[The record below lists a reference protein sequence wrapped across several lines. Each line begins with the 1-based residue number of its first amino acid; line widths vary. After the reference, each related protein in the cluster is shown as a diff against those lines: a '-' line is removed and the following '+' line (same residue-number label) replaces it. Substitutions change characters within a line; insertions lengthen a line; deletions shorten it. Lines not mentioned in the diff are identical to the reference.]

1 MSKKSIFIFCL
12 FFITFIA
19 SVLLSNF
26 TFATDINMNLQLD
39 SNNTNSQTNNST
51 NNTTQN
57 TSSNTAT
64 NTNSSVPTTSTT
76 NSATVSSISNLP
88 EANLGLSNILNII
101 LIVLGILLI
110 LLGIAIFI
118 RLK

>member
-1 MSKKSIFIFCL
+1 MSNKIILILSL
-12 FFITFIA
+12 FTITFITFI
-19 SVLLSNF
+19 LLSNF

-51 NNTTQN
+51 NNTT
-57 TSSNTAT
+57 SNTVT
-64 NTNSSVPTTSTT
+64 NTNSSLPTTSTT
-76 NSATVSSISNLP
+76 NSTTVSTISNLP
-88 EANLGLSNILNII
+88 ESNLGLSNILNII
-101 LIVLGILLI
+101 LIVLGLLLI